1 MTQAHLFEIPI
12 TAIPVAGE
20 QRSFPV
26 RRIFCVGRN
35 YADHAREMG
44 SDPRAT
50 PPFFFMKHAG
60 AAHLA
65 GKEMA
70 FPADTENL
78 HHEVELVLAIG
89 AEGRALEA
97 PTAEQV
103 LYGYGVGL
111 DLTKR
116 DRQAEARAAGGP
128 WERAKS
134 FEASAPMSMIRPM
147 HATGP
152 LRSGRI
158 WLSLNGEMCQAAD
171 IADMIWSPA
180 EILTELSRLWVLQPG
195 DLVFTGTPAGV
206 STILAGDR
214 LRAGVDGVGEID
226 ITIG

>member
-1 MTQAHLFEIPI
+1 MTHAHVFAPTIPAIPI
-12 TAIPVAGE
+12 AGE

-26 RRIFCVGRN
+26 QRIFCVGRN

-50 PPFFFMKHAG
+50 PPFFFMKHAA

-65 GKEMA
+65 GPAMA
-70 FPADTENL
+70 FPSDTDNL

-103 LYGYGVGL
+103 VFGYAVGL

-116 DRQAEARAAGGP
+116 DRQANARAAGGP

-134 FEASAPMSMIRPM
+134 FEGSAPMSMIRP
-147 HATGP
+147 AQAVGP
-152 LRSGRI
+152 LRAARI
-158 WLSLNGEMCQAAD
+158 WLSLNGEMRQAAD

-180 EILTELSRLWVLQPG
+180 EILAELSRLWVLQPG

-206 STILAGDR
+206 STIYAGDR
-214 LRAGVDGVGEID
+214 LRAGVDGIGEID
-226 ITIG
+226 VTIG